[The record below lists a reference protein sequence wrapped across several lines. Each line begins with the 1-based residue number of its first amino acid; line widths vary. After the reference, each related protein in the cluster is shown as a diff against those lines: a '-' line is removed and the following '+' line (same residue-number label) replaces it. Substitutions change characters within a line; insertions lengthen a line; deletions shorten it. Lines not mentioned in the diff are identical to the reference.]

1 VEVEN
6 LGWWVPALVVGVPP
20 VLLVLLT
27 QLERVER
34 WTLRADE
41 RAAEVVR
48 ILEQDESPDDVEVA
62 VTTLLAEVATMP
74 RAQRERVATAAARAV
89 VRRRRG
95 GAPEPDGTGVAA
107 GTEGSEGTA

>member
-1 VEVEN
+1 M
-6 LGWWVPALVVGVPP
+6 
-20 VLLVLLT
+20 
-27 QLERVER
+27 
-34 WTLRADE
+34 
-41 RAAEVVR
+41 
-48 ILEQDESPDDVEVA
+48 
-62 VTTLLAEVATMP
+62 TTLLAEVATMP